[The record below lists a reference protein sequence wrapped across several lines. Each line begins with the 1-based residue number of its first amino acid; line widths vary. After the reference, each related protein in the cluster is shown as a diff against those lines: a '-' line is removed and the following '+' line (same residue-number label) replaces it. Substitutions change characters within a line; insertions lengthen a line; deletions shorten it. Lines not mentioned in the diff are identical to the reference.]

1 MRISIL
7 KVNVLIL
14 PFIFYWAYWQTEN
27 LQCWKQTLITTKLH
41 KKSKLKITAAF
52 TKIWEVSNFKIQ
64 RCLTCNTFIMFHKD
78 ICLSGNTD
86 FLLVHI
92 FTWQGIDSSLSVN
105 PMRTLNLS
113 ELSFL
118 SFLQKLRKLIVSLG
132 AKSLGIL

>member
-1 MRISIL
+1 
-7 KVNVLIL
+7 
-14 PFIFYWAYWQTEN
+14 
-27 LQCWKQTLITTKLH
+27 
-41 KKSKLKITAAF
+41 
-52 TKIWEVSNFKIQ
+52 
-64 RCLTCNTFIMFHKD
+64 MFHKD